1 MDTLVHIA
9 LAFVAVSL
17 LLMAVLVLLLI
28 EMIKVCA
35 EDDGPESAPV
45 GKREPEPNPFGARR
59 HTSDDLSA
67 GGWPHSTL
75 ADRLPSPAGEPSA
88 DRHS

>member
-1 MDTLVHIA
+1 MHTLVHIA
-9 LAFVAVSL
+9 LSFVAVSL

-28 EMIKVCA
+28 EMIKVRA
-35 EDDGPESAPV
+35 EDDGPESDPV
-45 GKREPEPNPFGARR
+45 RKRERKPNPFGARQ